1 LQDKSEAQ
9 RVIKKFIRRAQNKFE
24 LKIKNIRSN
33 KGSEFR
39 NLNVEKYLDEEG
51 ISMSSQLLIL
61 LNKMALLKGRIELL
75 LR

>member
-1 LQDKSEAQ
+1 
-9 RVIKKFIRRAQNKFE
+9 
-24 LKIKNIRSN
+24 
-33 KGSEFR
+33 
-39 NLNVEKYLDEEG
+39 VEKYLDEEG